1 MTYWLVGVFR
11 AARLLLA
18 PLRTSLG
25 IVLLVILYL
34 RNYALVDNA
43 YIIYVIMHSFFIYVI
58 TLSQTYQKN
67 ELDRIG

>member
-43 YIIYVIMHSFFIYVI
+43 YIIYVIMQF
-58 TLSQTYQKN
+58 
-67 ELDRIG
+67 